1 MSDLVFLIAGLFLPI
16 FPMSMVFNEV
26 FSRVG
31 NRNHRIALLV
41 LWPQIGIFF
50 IFASGAEIPGW
61 IASWGLLTALLYAF
75 RLLAIREMQLWI
87 SFLATSSWAILWI
100 TLQNSGESS
109 PVYLYALGISLPLV
123 LLLFLSDELIKRFG
137 AAYTGLYG
145 GLALTQPRFSGILV
159 MVVLA
164 VIATP
169 LFPAFFTMIQTIIVS
184 SPVSLVTA
192 ILVGV
197 VWLLW
202 SWAGARLIQGLI
214 VGPAT
219 EMQTPDLSVAI
230 TKKYTIAL
238 VLLVVFGLLT
248 LGGLP

>member
-1 MSDLVFLIAGLFLPI
+1 MSDLILIIAGLFLPL
-16 FPMSMVFNEV
+16 FPLSMVFNEV
-26 FSRVG
+26 FSRFT
-31 NRNHRIALLV
+31 NRNHRVALLV
-41 LWPQIGIFF
+41 LWPQIGVFLIFV
-50 IFASGAEIPGW
+50 SGAQIPDW
-61 IASWGLLTALLYAF
+61 IATWGLLTALLYGV

-109 PVYLYALGISLPLV
+109 PVYLYTLGFSVPLV
-123 LLLFLSDELIKRFG
+123 LLLFLSEELKARFG

-145 GLALTQPRFSGILV
+145 GLALTQPRFSGVLI

-169 LFPAFFTMIQTIIVS
+169 LFPAFFTMLETIIVS
-184 SPVSLVTA
+184 SPVSMWTA
-192 ILVGV
+192 IFVGV

-202 SWAGARLIQGLI
+202 SWAGARLIQDLI

-219 EMQTPDLSVAI
+219 EVQVSDLSKNS
-230 TKKYTIAL
+230 TKKYTAILVAL
-238 VLLVVFGLLT
+238 VILGLLT